1 MAEIPFEVLM
11 LALEA
16 TRGTAVTPP
25 THTLNLAGVIK
36 PYISQYRPKEQRG
49 TLAMNYRHKIVRK
62 NCTWTGDNDADVN
75 YLPVWLNMAV
85 APLTSPSTPTNGVL
99 TRLWT
104 FTRSMTA
111 DAIKAATM
119 YWGDPAMNQLQSPFC
134 VLEELVF
141 ENDATSEVVA
151 TLSVKGGGNFPTK
164 VTPPAAPAS
173 IAGDTMPGLEM
184 QLWVDTAS
192 AIGTTAITGRLLKAK
207 HTITTGVTYK
217 YIAGGP
223 TTTFGF
229 SAIGREPT
237 VGLKTELEFEFSD
250 FNQYD
255 QWAAGTDLKVR
266 VRHNGN
272 LIESVTPDYYN
283 YAQFDSYGPYE
294 ELDWGD
300 NQGTNRTVKLVMNSQ
315 YDTTLASDFSVA
327 VQNARTSL

>member
-1 MAEIPFEVLM
+1 MAEISFETFS

-25 THTLNLAGVIK
+25 THAIPMGGLIK
-36 PYISQYRPKEQRG
+36 PYHGQYRPKEQRG
-49 TLAMNYRHKIVRK
+49 TLVANYRHKTVRK
-62 NCTWTGDNDADVN
+62 NCTWLADGDADVN

-85 APLTSPSTPTNGVL
+85 APVTSPSTPTNGVL

-104 FTRSMTA
+104 FARSITT
-111 DAIKAATM
+111 DAIKSATA

-141 ENDATSEVVA
+141 ENDGTSEGVA
-151 TLSVKGGGNFPTK
+151 TLNVKGGGVFPTK
-164 VTPPAAPAS
+164 VSPPTAPAS
-173 IAGDTMPGLEM
+173 IAGDTLPGMEM
-184 QLWVDTAS
+184 QLWVDTSS

-217 YIAGGP
+217 YIASGP

-229 SAIGREPT
+229 SGIGRIPT
-237 VGLKTELEFEFSD
+237 IGLKTELEFEFPD

-266 VRHNGN
+266 VRHSGN

-294 ELDWGD
+294 DLDWGE
-300 NQGTNRTVKLVMNSQ
+300 NQASNRTVKLVMNTQ
-315 YDTTLASDFSVA
+315 YDPTLAADFSVI
-327 VQNARTSL
+327 VQNARTGL

>member
-1 MAEIPFEVLM
+1 MAEITYEALS

-16 TRGTAVTPP
+16 TRNTPVTPP
-25 THTLNLAGVIK
+25 THTMNIAGVIK
-36 PYISQYRPKEQRG
+36 PVVTQYRPKEQRG
-49 TLAMNYRHKIVRK
+49 TTVMHYRHKIVRK
-62 NCTWTGDNDADVN
+62 NCTWQGDGDADVN

-85 APLTSPSTPTNGVL
+85 KPVTSPTTPTNGVL
-99 TRLWT
+99 TRLWA
-104 FTRSMTA
+104 FTRSITA
-111 DAIKAATM
+111 DDIKAATI
-119 YWGDPAMNQLQSPFC
+119 YWGDPAINQLQSPFC

-141 ENDATSEVVA
+141 ENDGTSEGVA
-151 TLSVKGGGNFPTK
+151 TLNVKGSGNFPTK
-164 VTPPAAPAS
+164 VAPPTAPAS
-173 IAGDTMPGLEM
+173 IAGDTLPGMEM

-192 AIGTTAITGRLLKAK
+192 VIGTTAITGRLLKAK
-207 HTITTGVTYK
+207 HTITTGITYK
-217 YIAGGP
+217 YIAAGP

-229 SAIGREPT
+229 TAIGRMPV

-283 YAQFDSYGPYE
+283 YAQFDSYGCYE
-294 ELDWGD
+294 DLDWGD
-300 NQGTNRTVKLVMNSQ
+300 NQGSNRTVKLVMNTQ

-327 VQNARTSL
+327 VQNQRTSL

>member
-1 MAEIPFEVLM
+1 MAEITFETFS

-25 THTLNLAGVIK
+25 THAIPMGGIIK
-36 PYISQYRPKEQRG
+36 PAVTQYRPKEQRG
-49 TLAMNYRHKIVRK
+49 TRVMNYRHKITRK
-62 NCTWTGDNDADVN
+62 NATFTADGDADIN
-75 YLPVWLNMAV
+75 YLPVWLNMAIKAV
-85 APLTSPSTPTNGVL
+85 TTPSTPTNGLL

-104 FTRSMTA
+104 FVPTITA
-111 DAIKAATM
+111 DDIKAATC
-119 YWGDPAMNQLQSPFC
+119 YWGDPAINQLQSPFC

-141 ENDATSEVVA
+141 ENDGTADGVA
-151 TLSVKGGGNFPTK
+151 TLSVKGGGQFPAK
-164 VTPPAAPAS
+164 VAAPTAPAS
-173 IAGDTMPGLEM
+173 IAGDTLPGMEM

-192 AIGTTAITGRLLKAK
+192 VIGTTAITGRLLKAK
-207 HTITTGVTYK
+207 HTISTGVTYK
-217 YIAGGP
+217 YIAAGP

-229 SAIGREPT
+229 TSIGRMPV
-237 VGLKTELEFEFSD
+237 VGLKTALEFELPD

-294 ELDWGD
+294 DLDWGD
-300 NQGTNRTVKLVMNSQ
+300 NQGSNRTVKLTMNSQ
-315 YDTTLASDFSVA
+315 YDTTLAADFSVA
-327 VQNARTSL
+327 VQNARATL